1 MNVELDKN
9 KVSLLQGYSNIRA
22 NGQTMYSTIGS
33 ISKKVEKG
41 DEIAADYVKKT
52 LELKDFKKVNSGFIF
67 NLERDLTQEEWA
79 KFKGILSKTIKD
91 IKKGV

>member
-1 MNVELDKN
+1 ML
-9 KVSLLQGYSNIRA
+9 
-22 NGQTMYSTIGS
+22 
-33 ISKKVEKG
+33 
-41 DEIAADYVKKT
+41 KT

-91 IKKGV
+91 IKKVFKRLVFPNNTYELYMHILF